1 MNYIILPA
9 IYSNS
14 IVCTILFQ
22 IKALQH
28 YDLDEQGKQGYEG
41 NDRRGENGCNN
52 VGHKNK
58 HKVQLLEWN
67 NSDDEYFS
75 EGEFS
80 AVDFDDAAH
89 QNSVSL
95 FIMNRSLL
103 FLIFLISYLF

>member
-1 MNYIILPA
+1 M

-14 IVCTILFQ
+14 ILCTIIFQ

-28 YDLDEQGKQGYEG
+28 YELDEQGKQGNEG
-41 NDRRGENGCNN
+41 NARRG
-52 VGHKNK
+52 KNK
-58 HKVQLLEWN
+58 DKVQLLEWN

-103 FLIFLISYLF
+103 FLVILISYLF

>member
-1 MNYIILPA
+1 M

-14 IVCTILFQ
+14 ILCTIIFQ

-28 YDLDEQGKQGYEG
+28 YELDEQCKQGNEG
-41 NDRRGENGCNN
+41 NARRG
-52 VGHKNK
+52 KNK
-58 HKVQLLEWN
+58 DKVQLLEWN

-103 FLIFLISYLF
+103 FLVILISYLF